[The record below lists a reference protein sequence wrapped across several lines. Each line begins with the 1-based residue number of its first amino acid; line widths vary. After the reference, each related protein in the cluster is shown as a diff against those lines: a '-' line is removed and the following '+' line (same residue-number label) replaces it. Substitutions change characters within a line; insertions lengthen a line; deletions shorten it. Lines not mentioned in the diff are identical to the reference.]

1 MKTKTI
7 KTYWSDNGKH
17 EKKYNLLWDEFV
29 PPQGECKAL
38 AAEVFRMAG
47 RLYYDVYNNGA
58 CNIERRYDGDFMI
71 AGQSLAILKY
81 AIDCN
86 EYASIRDLVFDLCDN
101 YYGNCSN
108 DKWEAIQQPLESI
121 IDKVVVWAW
130 DELKGESTD

>member
-29 PPQGECKAL
+29 PPRGECKEL

-58 CNIERRYDGDFMI
+58 CNIERQEDEDFTI
-71 AGQSLAILKY
+71 AGQSLGILKY
-81 AIDCN
+81 AIDDGEYYEIRWLTFRFAE
-86 EYASIRDLVFDLCDN
+86 EYADYDQSYEEIR
-101 YYGNCSN
+101 
-108 DKWEAIQQPLESI
+108 QPLEAI
-121 IDKVVVWAW
+121 LDKVIVWAW
-130 DELKGESTD
+130 DKLKGESTD